1 MELFT
6 PLPALAGGVLI
17 GAAALLLLLGAGRIA
32 GISGILSGVMLRPWS
47 ERGWRLLFVAGLIAG
62 GWLGFTWLD
71 LPAPQLNLADWPV
84 LAIAGF
90 LVGVGARLGNGCT
103 SGHGICGI
111 GRLSVRSIVATLVF
125 MTTGALTVFVVNHLL
140 V

>member
-17 GAAALLLLLGAGRIA
+17 GVAALLLLLGAGRIA

>member
-71 LPAPQLNLADWPV
+71 RPAPQLNLADWPV

>member
-17 GAAALLLLLGAGRIA
+17 GVAALLLLLGSGRIA